1 MLGCWPILV
10 PHRSVQDRAVSRSN
24 SPRLVLS
31 AQEFAVCA
39 DELLKG
45 SRPVVDLASANGSED
60 AMKKEALDSVLGRGK
75 PGFDLGPIED
85 QLHAVANEQQ
95 LPDVAIIHCIARIE
109 ESAPAL
115 RAVVTRAA
123 EGEALSRDD
132 QMLLL
137 RGIYILGGARDTR
150 TFGPLLRLL
159 RRPGRDLDDLLGDVV
174 TESMARIVAGVFDGD
189 ADALFSL
196 ISDRS
201 VDEFV
206 RDAVLG
212 AATFLTW
219 EGRIERDRMR
229 DFLERF
235 HTERLADDDDFAWIV
250 WLGAIALL
258 GLRDLASLVHSAW
271 DDGRIPEG
279 VIDRRDFEDD
289 LLAAEQSPNDMDRF
303 ERAALGYIDDVLE
316 ALEWTSHLEY
326 FGEEDWQSPL
336 PEQTWL
342 DELSRLTAPVTNP
355 WRHVGRNDP
364 CPCGSGKK
372 AKKCCLAN

>member
-1 MLGCWPILV
+1 
-10 PHRSVQDRAVSRSN
+10 
-24 SPRLVLS
+24 
-31 AQEFAVCA
+31 
-39 DELLKG
+39 
-45 SRPVVDLASANGSED
+45 
-60 AMKKEALDSVLGRGK
+60 MKKEELETVLGRGG

-85 QLHAVANEQQ
+85 QLHDLAREGQF
-95 LPDVAIIHCIARIE
+95 PDVAIAHCIARIE

-115 RAVVTRAA
+115 RAVIARAA
-123 EGEALSRDD
+123 EGEDLSRDD
-132 QMLLL
+132 EMRLL

-159 RRPGRDLDDLLGDVV
+159 RRPGRELDDLLADVV

-201 VDEFV
+201 VDEYV

-235 HTERLADDDDFAWIV
+235 HTERLAGDDDFAWIA
-250 WLGAIALL
+250 WLEAIARL
-258 GLRDLASLVHSAW
+258 GLRDLAPLVHSAW
-271 DDGRIPEG
+271 DDGRVPMGMLELS
-279 VIDRRDFEDD
+279 DFEDD
-289 LLAAEQSPNDMDRF
+289 LRAAEQSPNDVDRF
-303 ERAALGYIDDVLE
+303 ERTGLGYIDDVLE

-326 FGEEDWQSPL
+326 FGKEDLHSPSL
-336 PEQTWL
+336 KNLARRVAEP
-342 DELSRLTAPVTNP
+342 DSAGHKSFAPCRT
-355 WRHVGRNDP
+355 
-364 CPCGSGKK
+364 K
-372 AKKCCLAN
+372 

>member
-1 MLGCWPILV
+1 
-10 PHRSVQDRAVSRSN
+10 
-24 SPRLVLS
+24 
-31 AQEFAVCA
+31 
-39 DELLKG
+39 
-45 SRPVVDLASANGSED
+45 
-60 AMKKEALDSVLGRGK
+60 MKKQELESVLGRGG

-85 QLHAVANEQQ
+85 QLHDLANDRQF
-95 LPDVAIIHCIARIE
+95 PDVAIAHCIARID

-115 RAVVTRAA
+115 RAILTRAA
-123 EGEALSRDD
+123 EGEHLSREDE
-132 QMLLL
+132 MRLL
-137 RGIYILGGARDTR
+137 RGIYILGGGRDTG

-159 RRPGRDLDDLLGDVV
+159 RRPGRELDDLLGDVV

-196 ISDRS
+196 VSDRS
-201 VDEFV
+201 VDEYV

-235 HTERLADDDDFAWIV
+235 HTERLAGDDDFAWIA
-250 WLGAIALL
+250 WLEAIARL
-258 GLRDLASLVHSAW
+258 GLRDLASLVYSAW

-279 VIDRRDFEDD
+279 IIDRSDFEDD
-289 LLAAEQSPNDMDRF
+289 LLVAEQSPNDIDRF
-303 ERAALGYIDDVLE
+303 ERAGLGYIDDVIE

-326 FGEEDWQSPL
+326 FSKEDLQSPL

-342 DELSRLTAPVTNP
+342 DDLPSLTAPVTNP